1 MTYLRGNKR
10 ARPPSAPR
18 EGQIGAGSAISR
30 VKAFTLVELLVV
42 IGIIALL
49 IAVLLPA
56 LQRAREQANLV
67 ACQSNLRQ
75 IGQAIQIYL
84 VDNGQT
90 LPYGIW
96 SGLGTPN
103 VFNNPWEANPPNWNL
118 GSDWTTL
125 IQHDLNGSINSTYNP
140 GSGTQNQVQSGVR
153 RIFMCPSA
161 PPGPQYDPTNNVAQY
176 ICHPRLMPHLGMFD
190 PMSASAL
197 NPTLLVPYR
206 IATLKRSSE
215 VALIMDGSL
224 ALMNS
229 GAWNDSGNGY
239 DPCGENL
246 SDGAIFYPKIF
257 GGLTDTNY
265 AAITGSPTPNTPVSL
280 LDGEYGGSSSH
291 VNQDDGNPADALPY
305 NCRNIRFRHLGNTTA
320 NALMVDGHC
329 ESYTYNPNKKT
340 STLLCKNLFVN
351 TQQGGGY

>member
-1 MTYLRGNKR
+1 MTYLRENIR
-10 ARPPSAPR
+10 ALPQSAPR
-18 EGQIGAGSAISR
+18 EGQIDAGSATGR

-84 VDNGQT
+84 VDNSQT

-103 VFNNPWEANPPNWNL
+103 ISNPWVADPPNWNL

-125 IQHDLNGSINSTYNP
+125 IQHDLNGTINSTYNP

-161 PPGPQYDPTNNVAQY
+161 PPGPQYDPTNNVTQY
-176 ICHPRLMPHLGMFD
+176 ICHPRLMPHLGYTD
-190 PMSASAL
+190 PLTPVL
-197 NPTLLVPYR
+197 NPTLLTPYR
-206 IATLKRSSE
+206 VSTLKRSAE
-215 VALIMDGSL
+215 VALIMDASL
-224 ALMNS
+224 AMMNS
-229 GAWNDSGNGY
+229 GAWTSSGNGY
-239 DPCGENL
+239 DPVGEGL
-246 SDGAIFYPKIF
+246 SDGWAYFFPPYF
-257 GGLTDTNY
+257 GALTDVNY
-265 AAITGSPTPNTPVSL
+265 AAIPGGYTPNTPVYLADCFNGNL
-280 LDGEYGGSSSH
+280 LSY
-291 VNQDDGNPADALPY
+291 VNQDDGNPADLSPH
-305 NCRNIRFRHLGNTTA
+305 NERNIRFRHLGNTTA

-329 ESYTYNPNKKT
+329 ETYTFNPSKKT

-351 TQQGGGY
+351 TQQGAGY